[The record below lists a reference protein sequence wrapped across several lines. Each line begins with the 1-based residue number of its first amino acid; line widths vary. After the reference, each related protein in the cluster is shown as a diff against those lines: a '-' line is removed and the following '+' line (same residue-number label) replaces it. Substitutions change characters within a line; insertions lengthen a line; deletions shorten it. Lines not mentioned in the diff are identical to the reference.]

1 MEIRVNQTI
10 PIERTWVTEAYLKLR
25 KGGKA
30 TGVDEESWK
39 SFDKKLTSNL
49 HTIWSRLAS
58 GSYHPNAVRE
68 VEIPK
73 KDGTM
78 RKLGIPTLRDRISQ
92 QVVKEYMESRIDRIF
107 HPDSYGYRPLKSAH
121 EALRTVIKNCYQYDW
136 VIDMDISK
144 FFDEIDHEIML
155 KAVSHVMPEKWVL
168 MYVKRWLEMPVQE
181 KDGNIRSKE
190 GKGTPQGGVISPL
203 LANLYLHFTL
213 DKWFDKNHPDVRF
226 VRYADD
232 VVVHCK
238 SEQQAKYILTQIE
251 MRLGEVKLSI
261 KASKTKIAYCKDY
274 RRKADHEHVTFDF
287 LGFSFKP
294 SKMLMKDNQILLG
307 FLGDIS
313 KVSTKKIMEEFRSNK
328 TMKHTQLEIQDI
340 AASLNSKLI
349 GWINYYGLFTKRGLR
364 RCFNQLNT
372 RIRKWM
378 RKKYKLGTKEALNMY
393 EMIRKEKPYLFY
405 HWTKGYS

>member
-10 PIERTWVTEAYLKLR
+10 PIEMKWVTDACLKVR

-30 TGVDEESWK
+30 TGIDEESWK
-39 SFDKKLTSNL
+39 IFDKNRASNL

-58 GSYHPNAVRE
+58 GSYHPRAVRE

-78 RKLGIPTLRDRISQ
+78 RMLGIPTLRDRISQ
-92 QVVKEYMESRIDRIF
+92 QVLKEYMESRIDRIF
-107 HPDSYGYRPLKSAH
+107 HKDSYGYRPLKSAH
-121 EALRTVIKNCYQYDW
+121 EALRTVIKNCYDFNW

-155 KAVSHVMPEKWVL
+155 KAVAHVMPEKWVL
-168 MYVKRWLEMPVQE
+168 MYVKRWLEMPIQDKAGNVRE
-181 KDGNIRSKE
+181 KG

-213 DKWFDKNHPDVRF
+213 DKWFDKNHPYVKF

-238 SEQQAKYILTQIE
+238 SEQQAKRILEQIKI
-251 MRLGEVKLSI
+251 RLGEVKLSI
-261 KASKTKIAYCKDY
+261 KESKTKIAYCKDY

-294 SKMLMKDNQILLG
+294 SKMIMKDKQILLG

-313 KVSTKKIMEEFRSNK
+313 KTNEKKIKEELRVNK
-328 TMKHTQLEIQDI
+328 LLKHTGLEIQYI
-340 AASLNSKLI
+340 ASNLDSKLI
-349 GWINYYGLFTKRGLR
+349 GWINYYGLFTKRGLV
-364 RCFNQLNT
+364 RCFNQLNS
-372 RIRKWM
+372 RLIKWI
-378 RKKYKLGTKEALNMY
+378 RKKYKLGTKEAVIMY
-393 EMIRKEKPYLFY
+393 QKIRKETPNLFY
-405 HWTKGYS
+405 HWSKGYY

>member
-10 PIERTWVTEAYLKLR
+10 PIEREWVTEAYLKLR
-25 KGGKA
+25 KGGKG
-30 TGVDEESWK
+30 TGVDQESWK
-39 SFDKKLTSNL
+39 TFDKKLTSNL

-73 KDGTM
+73 KDGTV

-92 QVVKEYMESRIDRIF
+92 QVVKEYMENRIDRIF
-107 HPDSYGYRPLKSAH
+107 HQDSYGYRPLKNAH
-121 EALRTVIKNCYQYDW
+121 QALRTVIKNCYRYDW

-168 MYVKRWLEMPVQE
+168 MYVKRWLEMPIQE

-213 DKWFDKNHPDVRF
+213 DKWFDKNHPEVRF

-238 SEQQAKYILTQIE
+238 SEQQAKYILAQI
-251 MRLGEVKLSI
+251 MTRLGEVKLTI
-261 KASKTKIAYCKDY
+261 KESKTKIAYCKDY

-294 SKMLMKDNQILLG
+294 SKMIMKDKQILLG

-313 KVSTKKIMEEFRSNK
+313 KDSAKKIMEEFRLNK
-328 TMKHTQLEIQDI
+328 MMKHTELEIQYI
-340 AASLNSKLI
+340 AAKLNTKLI
-349 GWINYYGLFTKRGLR
+349 GWINYYGLFTKRGLEK
-364 RCFNQLNT
+364 CFYHLNT
-372 RIRKWM
+372 RIRKWI

-393 EMIRKEKPYLFY
+393 QMIRKEKPNLFY
-405 HWTKGYS
+405 HWSKGYS